1 MITKEEYTKEEFYKN
16 FIGMQ
21 KLSGQGTSGI
31 VKIQGGP
38 VIEEYLDEL
47 IKEEL
52 VIMMDAG
59 GSLGHPESNRF
70 YLPSKGY
77 NVWQEENTMA
87 SLECVRYYLAKLEK
101 PNKPYKGDP
110 FLGINDESF
119 EQGGYLSEFYTEW
132 LKRNKESLDEMMN
145 LSDVYPVCSQK

>member
-31 VKIQGGP
+31 VKVQGGP

-87 SLECVRYYLAKLEK
+87 SLECVRYYLAKLEN
-101 PNKPYKGDP
+101 PNKPYVHYLLL
-110 FLGINDESF
+110 LGINDESF

-145 LSDVYPVCSQK
+145 LSDVYPVCS

>member
-31 VKIQGGP
+31 VKVQGGP
-38 VIEEYLDEL
+38 LIEEYLNEL

-145 LSDVYPVCSQK
+145 LSDVYPV

>member
-1 MITKEEYTKEEFYKN
+1 MFTKEEYTKEEFYKD

-21 KLSGQGTSGI
+21 KLSGQGSSGI
-31 VKIQGGP
+31 IKVQGGP
-38 VIEEYLDEL
+38 VICEYIDEF
-47 IKEEL
+47 IKEGL
-52 VIMMDAG
+52 AVMMDTG

-77 NVWQEENTMA
+77 NVWQEENTLA
-87 SLECVRYYLAKLEK
+87 SLECVRYYLAKLEN

-145 LSDVYPVCSQK
+145 LSDVYPVCCS

>member
-1 MITKEEYTKEEFYKN
+1 MITREEYTKEEFYKN

-31 VKIQGGP
+31 VKVQGGP
-38 VIEEYLDEL
+38 VIEEYLNEL
-47 IKEEL
+47 IDEKL
-52 VIMMDAG
+52 VIMMDTG

-77 NVWQEENTMA
+77 NVWSEDNSMT
-87 SLECVRYYLAKLEK
+87 SLECVRYYLAKQED

-110 FLGINDESF
+110 FLGISDDSF
-119 EQGGYLSEFYTEW
+119 QKDGNLYEFYIEW
-132 LKRNKESLDEMMN
+132 LERNKESLNEMLS
-145 LSDVYPVCSQK
+145 LSDVYPGK